1 MDILALQPVGF
12 NELTEQLDIFLG
24 IEDAIVP
31 VIAPVKEPEALTSE
45 ESELGLQV
53 KLERVIEHIS
63 GYARSSRKRLGIH
76 N

>member
-1 MDILALQPVGF
+1 M
-12 NELTEQLDIFLG
+12 
-24 IEDAIVP
+24 
-31 VIAPVKEPEALTSE
+31 KEPEALIGE

-63 GYARSSRKRLGIH
+63 GYARSSRKPLGIH